1 MTIKNCIFL
10 GLIVVFAIGC
20 AQTSVTP
27 LARNQVM
34 IHVNAAPVCG
44 PDGASNVGF
53 RTAAAQ
59 TLRNGFERF
68 QVFAGDQDSNV
79 MVINRPLSQGG
90 TIVTGRHSINLRVV
104 MANPGDPMYAD
115 GLDARQVL
123 GDDWE
128 SYLEK
133 DIITCN

>member
-1 MTIKNCIFL
+1 MTSKNRAL
-10 GLIVVFAIGC
+10 LVLIALLLIGC

-27 LARNQVM
+27 LSRNQIM

-44 PDGASNVGF
+44 PDGASTVGL
-53 RTAAAQ
+53 RTAAAH

-68 QVFAGDQDSNV
+68 QVFAGDQGSDV

-90 TIVTGRHSINLRVV
+90 TIITGRHSINLRVV
-104 MANPGDPMYAD
+104 MANPGDPMFAN
-115 GLDARQVL
+115 GLDARQIL